1 MSSIQEKM
9 EALRLQKATY
19 AGSGGMRKYHNAPKS
34 LHNKHPSLPRTT
46 AKTNHYQP
54 NAQISLFANQQKK
67 DPSVIQITSTNV
79 PVSPIQANRKANSS
93 VRGTSTS
100 TSAPSI
106 SIPSNETKTS
116 SNKNP
121 NLIPSLDPLQSCY
134 GTRSR
139 ALKPPLEEGVDMPKG
154 ILSRPSSPA
163 VTPGKK
169 KKVSF
174 NFEARPSSSSYVPP
188 SHLTPSPSPAPT
200 TSVRNTNAS
209 NGRPMRPSLSEQLTA
224 IADKAGEVT
233 ADIKAKAGI
242 ESDSKLEKPLL
253 ISPAKNFTVGHLQC
267 RYPAPVE
274 FFNDR
279 FEYKFHHPFQNA
291 EIHLT
296 MYYRDMTN
304 ASLTTSPSPGK
315 LIFRVPRHL
324 VHFAADYDPSKHYV
338 VLFLASNV
346 DLQFIKKSIM
356 PKIK

>member
-9 EALRLQKATY
+9 EVLRLQKASY
-19 AGSGGMRKYHNAPKS
+19 ASGGGLRKYHNAPKS

-54 NAQISLFANQQKK
+54 NAQISLFTNQQKK
-67 DPSVIQITSTNV
+67 DPVISQITSTTV
-79 PVSPIQANRKANSS
+79 PVSPIQSNRKANSS
-93 VRGTSTS
+93 TTTTSTP
-100 TSAPSI
+100 TL
-106 SIPSNETKTS
+106 SIPTSGTKVS

-134 GTRSR
+134 GTRNR
-139 ALKPPLEEGVDMPKG
+139 ALKPPLEEGLDMPKG

-188 SHLTPSPSPAPT
+188 SHVPPSPTPSST
-200 TSVRNTNAS
+200 ISSVRSTNACTT
-209 NGRPMRPSLSEQLTA
+209 RPIRPSLSEQLTA

-233 ADIKAKAGI
+233 ADIKAKAGL
-242 ESDSKLEKPLL
+242 ESDSKYPEKPLL

-267 RYPAPVE
+267 RYPTPVE
-274 FFNDR
+274 FFHDR

-304 ASLTTSPSPGK
+304 TSLTTSPSPGK

-346 DLQFIKKSIM
+346 DLQFIKKNIM